1 MYSDLHVGDGEG
13 ETGERM
19 RGFGRS
25 WLRRREEQELVDK
38 GAEIFTDG
46 LLQLLSSQEDPG
58 DA

>member
-1 MYSDLHVGDGEG
+1 MYGDLHVGYGER

-25 WLRRREEQELVDK
+25 RLRLRKQKELVDE

-46 LLQLLSSQEDPG
+46 LLQLLSSQDNPS

>member
-19 RGFGRS
+19 RSFGRS
-25 WLRRREEQELVDK
+25 RLRRRKQEELVDK

-46 LLQLLSSQEDPG
+46 FLELLSSQEDPG